1 MTVQH
6 FDIAI
11 LGGGNA
17 GMTLA
22 AKISSKTKD
31 KKIVVFESQKAN
43 TKSATWS
50 LWATKSEISI
60 LKPFIKGQW
69 QKWKIVTHNSEIIH
83 KSTEHSYIAIDSSKY
98 LKSYERSLDKE
109 VTLLPYH
116 AELCSESDETI
127 ISADNKIFKSNLTF
141 DSRPPELM
149 RDGLKQHFIGW
160 EIETEQD
167 LEDIDTVTLMDFTVD
182 QSKGIHFIYALP
194 LSKNTILVES
204 TMLSNH
210 VEKDVWYESSIKEWL
225 DIRDISIKKHLR
237 TERGI
242 IPMHK
247 TKQRFSKVINIG
259 VRGGAVRLSSGYSF
273 SIIERQI
280 TALCEE
286 LELSDYNMPKKQL
299 SYPLMFLDRVFNSVI
314 SEFPN
319 KASEIFI
326 KHASSMQGDE
336 YAKFMRGSQNLI
348 LWLKVM
354 LALPKFIFLKSLAR
368 VVLRNDHR

>member
-1 MTVQH
+1 
-6 FDIAI
+6 
-11 LGGGNA
+11 
-17 GMTLA
+17 
-22 AKISSKTKD
+22 
-31 KKIVVFESQKAN
+31 
-43 TKSATWS
+43 
-50 LWATKSEISI
+50 
-60 LKPFIKGQW
+60 
-69 QKWKIVTHNSEIIH
+69 
-83 KSTEHSYIAIDSSKY
+83 
-98 LKSYERSLDKE
+98 
-109 VTLLPYH
+109 
-116 AELCSESDETI
+116 
-127 ISADNKIFKSNLTF
+127 
-141 DSRPPELM
+141 M

-225 DIRDISIKKHLR
+225 DVRDISIKKHLR

-286 LELSDYNMPKKQL
+286 LELSDYNMPKTTLL
-299 SYPLMFLDRVFNSVI
+299 SFDVFGQGFNSVI

-336 YAKFMRGSQNLI
+336 YAKFMRGSQNLM

-354 LALPKFIFLKSLAR
+354 LALPKFIF
-368 VVLRNDHR
+368 

>member
-31 KKIVVFESQKAN
+31 KKIVVFEPQKAN
-43 TKSATWS
+43 TKTATWS

-83 KSTEHSYIAIDSSKY
+83 KSKEHSYIAIDSSKY

-109 VTLLPYH
+109 VTFLPYH
-116 AELCSESDETI
+116 AELCTESDETI

-141 DSRPPELM
+141 DSRPPQLM

-194 LSKNTILVES
+194 
-204 TMLSNH
+204 
-210 VEKDVWYESSIKEWL
+210 
-225 DIRDISIKKHLR
+225 
-237 TERGI
+237 
-242 IPMHK
+242 
-247 TKQRFSKVINIG
+247 
-259 VRGGAVRLSSGYSF
+259 
-273 SIIERQI
+273 
-280 TALCEE
+280 
-286 LELSDYNMPKKQL
+286 
-299 SYPLMFLDRVFNSVI
+299 
-314 SEFPN
+314 
-319 KASEIFI
+319 
-326 KHASSMQGDE
+326 
-336 YAKFMRGSQNLI
+336 
-348 LWLKVM
+348 
-354 LALPKFIFLKSLAR
+354 
-368 VVLRNDHR
+368 

>member
-1 MTVQH
+1 
-6 FDIAI
+6 
-11 LGGGNA
+11 
-17 GMTLA
+17 
-22 AKISSKTKD
+22 
-31 KKIVVFESQKAN
+31 
-43 TKSATWS
+43 
-50 LWATKSEISI
+50 
-60 LKPFIKGQW
+60 
-69 QKWKIVTHNSEIIH
+69 
-83 KSTEHSYIAIDSSKY
+83 
-98 LKSYERSLDKE
+98 
-109 VTLLPYH
+109 
-116 AELCSESDETI
+116 
-127 ISADNKIFKSNLTF
+127 
-141 DSRPPELM
+141 
-149 RDGLKQHFIGW
+149 
-160 EIETEQD
+160 
-167 LEDIDTVTLMDFTVD
+167 MDFTVD

-225 DIRDISIKKHLR
+225 DVRDISIKKHLR

-286 LELSDYNMPKKQL
+286 LESSDYNMPKKQV

-368 VVLRNDHR
+368 VVLRNDHK